1 MLPLA
6 SPEADGGLYSAGL
19 ATASPYQDPVDYHS
33 GQDYAGLDHL
43 DQAAFLGLNFDT
55 NRCKPNTSYVWCLP
69 KDYNQEKH
77 PFTCK

>member
-19 ATASPYQDPVDYHS
+19 ATASPYQDPGASHS
-33 GQDYAGLDHL
+33 GQDYAGLDHLDHL

-55 NRCKPNTSYVWCLP
+55 DYKYRHIESYLLNTNVCI
-69 KDYNQEKH
+69 
-77 PFTCK
+77 T